1 MRPHLGSH
9 VAPRLLKRD
18 SGGVLRILR
27 PYMANWT
34 PRHQGSYLLPERDG
48 RQEDD
53 CGGQSHSPKQDGCAY
68 QRSFNQNGFHI
79 L

>member
-1 MRPHLGSH
+1 MRPHVGSH

-18 SGGVLRILR
+18 SGGRILR

-34 PRHQGSYLLPERDG
+34 PRNQCPDFLPDRDG
-48 RQEDD
+48 GQKDN
-53 CGGQSHSPKQDGCAY
+53 CGRQSHSPKQDGCAY

-79 L
+79 

>member
-1 MRPHLGSH
+1 MRPHVGS
-9 VAPRLLKRD
+9 PRLLKRD
-18 SGGVLRILR
+18 SGRVLRILR
-27 PYMANWT
+27 PDRTNWT
-34 PRHQGSYLLPERDG
+34 PRNQGPDFLPERDG
-48 RQEDD
+48 GQEDN

>member
-1 MRPHLGSH
+1 MRPRVGSH

-27 PYMANWT
+27 PYRTNWT
-34 PRHQGSYLLPERDG
+34 PRHQGPDLLPEHDG
-48 RQEDD
+48 RQKDN
-53 CGGQSHSPKQDGCAY
+53 CGRQSQSPKQDGCAY

>member
-1 MRPHLGSH
+1 MRPRVGSQ

-27 PYMANWT
+27 PYMTNWT
-34 PRHQGSYLLPERDG
+34 PRNQGPDLLPERDG
-48 RQEDD
+48 GQKDN
-53 CGGQSHSPKQDGCAY
+53 CGGQSHSPKQDGSAY